1 MEILTMDNTQQTF
14 DSIPAPVKG
23 ILLKAL
29 RIAITALKMD
39 TDDDNAQLIESMQFI
54 ESKLS

>member
-1 MEILTMDNTQQTF
+1 MYNTQQTF